1 MSKFTRGKYKSEFHD
16 IYKCA
21 SGVSWSQLDI
31 YGLLRKFILGRFANI
46 YQGSL
51 QPPCVDI
58 KPGIDPTFQI
68 NMLATGALSSSVYLD
83 IFTIYTSCILSGK
96 HFIVFR

>member
-1 MSKFTRGKYKSEFHD
+1 MCFRCKLVTIGHLWVIEE
-16 IYKCA
+16 IYFGEICQHLP
-21 SGVSWSQLDI
+21 G
-31 YGLLRKFILGRFANI
+31 
-46 YQGSL
+46 

-96 HFIVFR
+96 HLLFSDKSINEIKQNSLMAS

>member
-1 MSKFTRGKYKSEFHD
+1 MCFRCKLVTIGHLWVIEE
-16 IYKCA
+16 IYFGEICQHLP
-21 SGVSWSQLDI
+21 G
-31 YGLLRKFILGRFANI
+31 
-46 YQGSL
+46 

-83 IFTIYTSCILSGK
+83 FYYL
-96 HFIVFR
+96 HFLHPEWKTFYCFQINQSMK